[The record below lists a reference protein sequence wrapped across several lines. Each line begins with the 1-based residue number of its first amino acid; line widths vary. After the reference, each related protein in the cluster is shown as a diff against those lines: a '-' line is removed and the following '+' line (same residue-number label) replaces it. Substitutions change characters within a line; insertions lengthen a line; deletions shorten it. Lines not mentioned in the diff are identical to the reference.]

1 MTTTAQDVVGIF
13 DAESFEQLF
22 PFAVA
27 MRLQLN
33 PTSKVPQHP
42 LETGETRIDTRI
54 PMPIEGQLL
63 LIPDLERVEPG
74 DIYGQIRTV
83 YNSGKLFTLVCKAG
97 TFENMFIT
105 GMPHDETPDMQ
116 DNMQIILRVSEA
128 LFFQA
133 QASAAAASA
142 TTKKPRATK
151 NTNTAKRGEQAPRQS
166 VAYQIF
172 N

>member
-1 MTTTAQDVVGIF
+1 MTTAQDVVGIF
-13 DAESFEQLF
+13 DAESFEQMF
-22 PFAVA
+22 SAAVV

-54 PMPIEGQLL
+54 SMPVDGQLL
-63 LIPDLERVEPG
+63 LIPNLDRVQPA

-83 YNSGKLFTLVCKAG
+83 YNSGKLFTIVCKAG

-116 DNMQIILRVSEA
+116 DSLQIVLRVSEA
-128 LFFQA
+128 LFFKSQA
-133 QASAAAASA
+133 TAAAV
-142 TTKKPRATK
+142 TPKKPRATK
-151 NTNTAKRGEQAPRQS
+151 NSSTAKRGEQAPRQS

>member
-1 MTTTAQDVVGIF
+1 MTTAQDVVGMF

-54 PMPIEGQLL
+54 SMPIEGQLL
-63 LIPDLERVEPG
+63 LIPDLDKVAPA

-83 YNSGKLFTLVCKAG
+83 YNAGKLFTLVSKAG

-116 DNMQIILRVSEA
+116 DNMQIVLRVSEA
-128 LFFQA
+128 LFFKTQA
-133 QASAAAASA
+133 TAAAAA
-142 TTKKPRATK
+142 PTKPKATK
-151 NTNTAKRGEQAPRQS
+151 NASTAKRGEQAPRQS
-166 VAYQIF
+166 VAYKIF

>member
-1 MTTTAQDVVGIF
+1 MTTAQDVVGIF
-13 DAESFEQLF
+13 DAETFDQLF
-22 PFAVA
+22 PFAVT

-33 PTSKVPQHP
+33 PTSKIPQHP
-42 LETGETRIDTRI
+42 LETGEVRIDTRI

-63 LIPDLERVEPG
+63 LIPDLDLVEPS

-83 YNSGKLFTLVCKAG
+83 YNAGKLFTLVSKAG

-116 DNMQIILRVSEA
+116 DSLQIILRVSEA
-128 LFFQA
+128 LFFQT
-133 QASAAAASA
+133 QATAAAV
-142 TTKKPRATK
+142 TPKTPRATK
-151 NTNTAKRGEQAPRQS
+151 NSNTAKRGEQAPRES
-166 VAYQIF
+166 VAYQLF

>member
-1 MTTTAQDVVGIF
+1 MTTAQDVVGIF

-42 LETGETRIDTRI
+42 LETGEVRIDARI
-54 PMPIEGQLL
+54 AMPIEGQLL
-63 LIPDLERVEPG
+63 LVPDLDFVEPA

-83 YNSGKLFTLVCKAG
+83 YNAGKLFTLVSKAG

-105 GMPHDETPDMQ
+105 GMPHDESPDMQ
-116 DNMQIILRVSEA
+116 DSLQIVLRVSEA
-128 LFFQA
+128 LFFQT
-133 QASAAAASA
+133 QATAAAA
-142 TTKKPRATK
+142 TKKTPRSTK
-151 NTNTAKRGEQAPRQS
+151 NSNTAKRGEQAPRQS
-166 VAYQIF
+166 VAHKIF

>member
-1 MTTTAQDVVGIF
+1 MTTAQDVVGIF
-13 DAESFEQLF
+13 DAETFEQLF
-22 PFAVA
+22 PFGVA

-54 PMPIEGQLL
+54 SMPIEGQLL
-63 LIPDLERVEPG
+63 LVPDLDMVEPA

-83 YNSGKLFTLVCKAG
+83 YNAGKLFTLVCKAG

-116 DNMQIILRVSEA
+116 DSMQIILRVSEA
-128 LFFQA
+128 LFFQT
-133 QASAAAASA
+133 QATAAAV
-142 TTKKPRATK
+142 TPTKPKATK
-151 NTNTAKRGEQAPRQS
+151 NTSTAKRGEQAPRQS